1 VGHSF
6 EGVAT
11 LLGYTLG
18 VSSAGIAL
26 TDGVLFLLITVN
38 TIARFEGYY
47 PSLSSAIALTFSI
60 ITIALSLFL
69 VRGALWIWRF
79 QVFGGALNLSLGFVL
94 VIIAYGVVSFV
105 FSQIVNSALN
115 DFLLVSYVLA
125 SAFSITSGL
134 LGSMALREQLSRRFE
149 RASGSSMFKVKVS
162 VDGALREVEVSGN
175 TTGGDLRDKVCRMQG
190 IPKEDAR
197 LLFGGKAVSDSV
209 SLKEIGAGEGDQ
221 FTLIK
226 K

>member
-1 VGHSF
+1 MGHSF

-11 LLGYTLG
+11 LLGFTLG

-26 TDGVLFLLITVN
+26 TDGVLFLLVTVN
-38 TIARFEGYY
+38 TIARVEGYY

-60 ITIALSLFL
+60 VTIALSFFL

-79 QVFGGALNLSLGFVL
+79 SVYGGALNLSLGFVL
-94 VIIAYGVVSFV
+94 VIAAYGVVSFV
-105 FSQIVNSALN
+105 FSQIADNALN
-115 DFLLVSYVLA
+115 NFLMVSYVIA

-134 LGSMALREQLSRRFE
+134 LGSMAGHDQLTRRFE
-149 RASGSSMFKVKVS
+149 RASTSNMFKVKVS
-162 VDGALREVEVSGN
+162 VDGVLHEVEVSGN
-175 TTGGDLRDKVCRMQG
+175 TRGRDLKEKVCKMQG
-190 IPKEDAR
+190 ISKEDAR
-197 LLFGGKAVSDSV
+197 LLFGGRAVDDSV

-226 K
+226 